1 MISLSR
7 NNKYQKKSGARLFIY
22 GLILI
27 GIVAIFIPKLL
38 IMKAYKIIEANL
50 TGTTAD
56 TLPKSEVYV
65 ANNYL
70 LTARYFPGFDQK
82 GADGQKVILDY
93 YFPLFK
99 ADYDRMKFACV
110 DNAISELS
118 KQGGDMDS
126 IRTAALES
134 EWKKY
139 PDTAALADFRKKWDI
154 YHKSFIKSLPDYYR
168 FVDAQHIR

>member
-7 NNKYQKKSGARLFIY
+7 NQKHQKKSGARLFIY

-27 GIVAIFIPKLL
+27 GIVAIFTPKLL
-38 IMKAYKIIEANL
+38 ISKASKIIGNNL
-50 TGTTAD
+50 KGATAD
-56 TLPKSEVYV
+56 TLPSSEIFV

-70 LTARYFPGFDQK
+70 LTARYFPGFDTK
-82 GADGQKVILDY
+82 GAEGQKMILDY

-99 ADYDRMKFACV
+99 ADYDRLKFACV

-118 KQGGDMDS
+118 KQGGNMDS

-139 PDTAALADFRKKWDI
+139 PDTAALADFRAKWDI
-154 YHKSFIKSLPDYYR
+154 YHKAFIKSLPDYYR
-168 FVDAQHIR
+168 FVDSQHIR

>member
-1 MISLSR
+1 MLSFSR
-7 NNKYQKKSGARLFIY
+7 NTKHQKKSGARLFIY
-22 GLILI
+22 GLILF
-27 GIVAIFIPKLL
+27 GIIAIFIPKLL
-38 IMKAYKIIEANL
+38 ISKAYKIIEANI

-56 TLPKSEVYV
+56 SLPKNEIFT

-99 ADYDRMKFACV
+99 ADYDRLKFACV

-118 KQGGDMDS
+118 KQGGDKDS
-126 IRTAALES
+126 IRSIALES

-139 PDTAALADFRKKWDI
+139 PDSAALADFRSKWDI
-154 YHKSFIKSLPDYYR
+154 YHKVFIKSLPDYYR
-168 FVDAQHIR
+168 FIDAQHIR